1 MSFVRL
7 RTRADIGLDAPAV
20 SVEVHI
26 SGGLPSFSIVGL
38 PEAAV
43 RESRERV
50 RSAILNSGFDFPPRR
65 ITVNLAPADLPKQGG
80 RFDLP
85 IALGILAATNQ
96 LTLTAD
102 ALSFECLGELGLDGA
117 LKSVPGVLP
126 AAIQINPERLSLLLP
141 SENFRE
147 ASLVEGLRLLPAANL
162 CEAVAHLSGEVRIS
176 LDDRFSTDHGQY
188 PGEALLDFSQV
199 RGQTLGRRVLEI
211 AAAGGHSL
219 VMVGPPGCG
228 KTMLAERLPTILPP
242 LSVQEALEVAAIQS
256 IAWTG
261 FDPELWRRRPFRA
274 PHHSASA
281 VALTGGGSRPQP
293 GEISLAHRGVLFLDE
308 LSEFPRYILD
318 QLREPLE
325 SGVIRIARAS
335 RSVVFPCRFQWIGA
349 MNPCLC
355 GYEGDTSG
363 RCKCTPDQVR
373 RYWERLSGPLLDR
386 IDLQVRLPTLSVAD
400 VTCAGQPVESSEAIA
415 ARVQA
420 ARDLQLN
427 RAGAINALMSV
438 DSLEQHCALSGDARH
453 LFEQAVTRLGFSA
466 RSFHRILRVARTI
479 ADLDGSSRILSQH
492 VGETLQYRLLDR
504 PSP

>member
-7 RTRADIGLDAPAV
+7 RTRADIGLDAPSV

-85 IALGILAATNQ
+85 VALGILAATNQ
-96 LTLTAD
+96 LALTAD

-126 AAIQINPERLSLLLP
+126 AAIQTSAERLSLLLP
-141 SENFRE
+141 SENFKE

-162 CEAVAHLSGEVRIS
+162 CEAAAHLSGEVRIS
-176 LDDRFSTDHGQY
+176 LDERFSADHCQH
-188 PGEALLDFSQV
+188 PGETLLDFSQV

-242 LSVQEALEVAAIQS
+242 LSVKEALEVAAIQS

-400 VTCAGQPVESSEAIA
+400 VTCPGQPVEPSEAIA

-427 RAGAINALMSV
+427 RAGAINALTSV
-438 DSLEQHCALSGDARH
+438 DSLGQHCALSGDARR